1 MTILTAT
8 IASVKFGSVEIE
20 GLMFPDGSYGVAIP
34 QICDLFADTLT
45 FKTSRNTAA
54 RDLKRLMDKDFKTSN
69 CRTEFNRGTTTY
81 VDLIDFERVLRKLDK
96 NSNPVAEAKSEA
108 LIGVA
113 LHQLFCDAF
122 EVKLEEND
130 RQEFLKT
137 RLAGKLTR
145 RTLTDAI
152 KTYLETHE
160 VSANYRQWVFSNCS
174 DKINLALFGKKAAK
188 LCTERGCERDELRDT
203 HDEPSLA
210 LIDRIEGHAVRL
222 IDRGMEPQLA
232 TQDAI
237 NFYI

>member
-34 QICDLFADTLT
+34 QLERLGLVPPNRSTKQLESLLGLSFPSHQKA
-45 FKTSRNTAA
+45 KTELNSKAVNTIG
-54 RDLKRLMDKDFKTSN
+54 LL
-69 CRTEFNRGTTTY
+69 
-81 VDLIDFERVLRKLDK
+81 DFERVLRVLDRK
-96 NSNPVAEAKSEA
+96 GNKSAQQLSDA
-108 LIGVA
+108 LIGLA
-113 LHQLFCDAF
+113 LTQIFADSFGVKF
-122 EVKLEEND
+122 EEDD
-130 RQEFLKT
+130 RQECLKT
-137 RLAGKLTR
+137 RLAGKVTR

-152 KTYLETHE
+152 KTYLASNE

-188 LCTERGCERDELRDT
+188 LCVERGCNRDELRNT
-203 HDEPSLA
+203 HDRASLA

-237 NFYI
+237 DFYS